1 MTISL
6 SDGMIHYTTEN
17 KSNDEDGRG
26 NAFLREPGMVEA
38 WQAAANVP
46 IPSELRSRK
55 RGE

>member
-1 MTISL
+1 
-6 SDGMIHYTTEN
+6 MIHYTTEN

-26 NAFLREPGMVEA
+26 NAFLREPGVVEA
-38 WQAAANVP
+38 WQTAANVP